1 MTHQSSPVC
10 VVEFADGQTT
20 RMTTWSANGKPDLHR
35 GVRLAWAAL
44 ESRKRVARLRQ
55 RGGQNDASS
64 TELPEEC
71 ELPAITALHFEAVD
85 GESVIT
91 TKFTA
96 DQIAEATH
104 DQ

>member
-1 MTHQSSPVC
+1 MKSRVRRGAARECAALLLGRYAMTHQSSPVC

-44 ESRKRVARLRQ
+44 ESRKRVARLSQ

-64 TELPEEC
+64 TELLEEC
-71 ELPAITALHFEAVD
+71 ELPAIT
-85 GESVIT
+85 
-91 TKFTA
+91 
-96 DQIAEATH
+96 
-104 DQ
+104 